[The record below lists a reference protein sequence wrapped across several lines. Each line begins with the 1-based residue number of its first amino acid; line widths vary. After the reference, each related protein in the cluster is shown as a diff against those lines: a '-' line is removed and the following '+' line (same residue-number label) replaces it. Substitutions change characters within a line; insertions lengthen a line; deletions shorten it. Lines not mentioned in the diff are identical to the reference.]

1 MKRMFK
7 VVALLA
13 ALVVGPVGA
22 VAVAKTGTSDPTVGP
37 KGLKFYSP
45 SEAAEWPAW
54 HIDLGASDD
63 RRRVA

>member
-22 VAVAKTGTSDPTVGP
+22 VAVAQAGTSRPMAGPT
-37 KGLKFYSP
+37 GLKFYSP
-45 SEAAEWPAW
+45 SELPSRARMA
-54 HIDLGASDD
+54 
-63 RRRVA
+63 R